1 MSKYQPN
8 YFEEYI
14 RRQCK
19 LKNLPIET
27 LADRIGM
34 SRGTFYALLKPKSN
48 PKLTQLL
55 SIAEILDIHYDV
67 LVQLKWKSLA
77 SQDLRLQTADK
88 TLPTYP
94 DSSAFISETI
104 PDGTIMDAG
113 CEFEK
118 TWTIQN
124 IGQEVWLNRFLQ
136 CQNIPDESQLPQGIL
151 VRDYYLIPESHQIAI
166 PTTYPNEKVTI
177 SVKFRTPNIAGH
189 YISYWKMIN
198 QHGELCFPNENQ
210 IGLSTLIIVKTL
222 GSTKESKDK

>member
-55 SIAEILDIHYDV
+55 SIAEILNIHYDI
-67 LVQLKWKSLA
+67 LIQLKWKSLA
-77 SQDLRLQTADK
+77 QQKSEFHTVDK
-88 TLPTYP
+88 TLLTYQ

-113 CEFEK
+113 YEFEK

-124 IGQEVWLNRFLQ
+124 IGQEIWQNRFLQ
-136 CQNIPDESQLPQGIL
+136 CQNIPTTSQLPEG
-151 VRDYYLIPESHQIAI
+151 VSADDYYLIPESDTITI
-166 PTTYPNEKVTI
+166 PTTYPHEIVTLA
-177 SVKFRTPNIAGH
+177 VKFKTPNIAGH
-189 YISYWKMIN
+189 YISYWKMVN
-198 QHGELCFPNENQ
+198 QYGELCFPKTHQ
-210 IGLSTLIIVKTL
+210 IGLSTLIVVKTL
-222 GSTKESKDK
+222 GTTAQSG